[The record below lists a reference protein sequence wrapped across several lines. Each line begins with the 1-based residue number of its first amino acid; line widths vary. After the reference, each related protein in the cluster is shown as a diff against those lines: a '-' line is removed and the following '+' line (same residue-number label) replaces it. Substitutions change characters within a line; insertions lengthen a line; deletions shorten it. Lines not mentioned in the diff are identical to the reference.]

1 MLKLIA
7 KLTNQGIQDEDHH
20 HYPHPLYLG
29 DIQDKIIVPPKTHIQ
44 IEASNEDLTTNS
56 LPHYTNFAKTTGTR
70 DKTKEIQ
77 NSQNIY
83 SKPIQVE
90 NTIVLPSFSN
100 EVKHEENIRNHPIQI
115 ISEYSEY
122 LPEYNIYSEPV
133 DIFNLHTSDANN
145 IHEDYQEYADDEQ
158 DILAAYMTEYGDEY
172 EDDIL
177 PTYTHDNTYI
187 PDYHEYEHDVL
198 PSYISKHKDDQEEYP
213 EYEHEN
219 YHDVLPN

>member
-1 MLKLIA
+1 M
-7 KLTNQGIQDEDHH
+7 
-20 HYPHPLYLG
+20 G
-29 DIQDKIIVPPKTHIQ
+29 DIQDKIIVPPKTYIQ
-44 IEASNEDLTTNS
+44 IKASNEDLTTNS
-56 LPHYTNFAKTTGTR
+56 VPKYTNVAKTTGTR

-77 NSQNIY
+77 ISQNNY
-83 SKPIQVE
+83 SNPIQVE

-100 EVKHEENIRNHPIQI
+100 EVKHEENIHSNPIQI

-158 DILAAYMTEYGDEY
+158 EYGDEY

-187 PDYHEYEHDVL
+187 PD
-198 PSYISKHKDDQEEYP
+198 
-213 EYEHEN
+213 
-219 YHDVLPN
+219 